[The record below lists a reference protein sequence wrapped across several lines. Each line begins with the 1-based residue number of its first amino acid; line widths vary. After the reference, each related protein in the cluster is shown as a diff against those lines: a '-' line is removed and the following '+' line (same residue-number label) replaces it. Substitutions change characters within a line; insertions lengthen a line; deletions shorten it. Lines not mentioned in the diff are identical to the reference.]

1 MFKVPSTP
9 RRARAASSRGSRA
22 HTLPAYAGMCCVIGS
37 GGAIAGGSGGAIAG
51 GELVRGRGRRAR
63 AGARAASSCVLG
75 FAAPSRAAATAGS
88 VVSPPVSP
96 AGLGASRLTAGGP
109 RAFGS
114 ALRKGT
120 YSRSRRAMTRRRRS
134 SQGQEGLTGPNE
146 LAVLDTVRAHCATG
160 RKWAMFRCVA
170 RCPTPQV
177 AVAMVSD
184 YGVAAG
190 ETLFP
195 AALLGL

>member
-1 MFKVPSTP
+1 
-9 RRARAASSRGSRA
+9 
-22 HTLPAYAGMCCVIGS
+22 MCCAIGS

-51 GELVRGRGRRAR
+51 APAARSRGAPAARSRGAPAARSRAASSCGG
-63 AGARAASSCVLG
+63 AGASSCVLG